1 MRRLAAPLLSI
12 AAALPL
18 LAQQPA
24 PVQEKIVVERIL
36 VDARV
41 VTGTGDPVTGLGISD
56 FHVLIDGKPAVVE
69 SVDWIPDTAAE
80 RELADLDHPRVEVN
94 RSLDIPAP
102 RGRLLV
108 YFFQTDIAREASRLG
123 GQMQMNQQLDGLLNI
138 LEAEDRVA
146 VLSFDSHLKLRSDFT
161 DDKHRLHAA
170 MEEAMLMNE
179 PNPVPI
185 VPSPSIA
192 TRLDRKEMMQCAK
205 AETALIL
212 IANALR
218 PIPGPK
224 SMVFIGWGLGRMSQG
239 GWRMESNYPFAR
251 AALEAARVSVFT
263 LDVTQ
268 ADSHTLEVGL
278 GVVSGDT
285 GGSYD
290 KTFHFP
296 KLAIERLKK
305 TLTGHYELE
314 VRKPDTKVRGRHSI
328 EVTTTRRNADVLA
341 RSSYVDKE

>member
-1 MRRLAAPLLSI
+1 MRRLATLLSL
-12 AAALPL
+12 AALPL
-18 LAQQPA
+18 TAQQQVA
-24 PVQEKIVVERIL
+24 PVQERMVVERVL

-41 VTGTGDPVTGLGISD
+41 VTGTGDPVTGLGIAD

-69 SVDWIPDTAAE
+69 SVDWIPETAAE
-80 RELADLDHPRVEVN
+80 RGLADIDRPPVEVN
-94 RSLDIPAP
+94 RTLDIPTP
-102 RGRLLV
+102 RGRLMV
-108 YFFQTDIAREASRLG
+108 YFFQTDIAREGSRLG
-123 GQMQMNQQLDGLLNI
+123 GQMQMNQQIDGLLSI
-138 LEAEDRVA
+138 LEPEDRVA
-146 VLSFDSHLKLRSDFT
+146 VLSYDSHLKLRSDFT

-192 TRLDRKEMMQCAK
+192 KRLDRTEMMQCAK

-239 GWRMESNYPFAR
+239 GWRMEMNYPYAR

-296 KLAIERLKK
+296 KLAVQRLKR
-305 TLTGHYELE
+305 TLSGHYELE

-328 EVTTTRRNADVLA
+328 EVTVNRRGVDVLA

>member
-1 MRRLAAPLLSI
+1 MHRLSALLSI

-18 LAQQPA
+18 LAQLPPA
-24 PVQEKIVVERIL
+24 PVQERIVVERVL

-41 VTGTGDPVTGLGISD
+41 VTGTGDPITGLGVAN
-56 FHVLIDGKPAVVE
+56 FHVLIDGKTAVVE
-69 SVDWIPDTAAE
+69 SVDWIPETAAE
-80 RELADLDHPRVEVN
+80 RELADVDRPPVGVN
-94 RSLDIPAP
+94 RTLDVAPP

-108 YFFQTDIAREASRLG
+108 YFFQTDVAREGSRLI
-123 GQMQMNQQLDGLLNI
+123 GQMQMNQQIDGLLSF
-138 LEAEDRVA
+138 LEPEDRVA

-161 DDKHRLHAA
+161 DDKHRLHGA
-170 MEEAMLMNE
+170 MEEALLTNE
-179 PNPVPI
+179 PNAPPM

-192 TRLDRKEMMQCAK
+192 KRLDRTEMLQAGK
-205 AETALIL
+205 SETALIL

-224 SMVFIGWGLGRMSQG
+224 SLVFIGWGLGRMSQG
-239 GWRMESNYPFAR
+239 GWRMEMNYPYAR
-251 AALEAARVSVFT
+251 TALEAARVSVFT

-285 GGSYD
+285 GGSYQ

-296 KLAIERLKK
+296 KLAIQRLQH
-305 TLTGHYELE
+305 TLAGHYELE
-314 VRKPDTKVRGRHSI
+314 VRKPDTRVRGRHSI
-328 EVTTTRRNADVLA
+328 EVTVDRRGADVLA